1 MLNAAEFRRDTS
13 AAGMAIEAAAAEPGS
28 KWWVPTSTKSTAADC
43 IHYRGTADLTKK
55 GKEDDAHTI
64 LIKRK
69 KLFDQANG
77 KRWTVCPYSASS
89 HRIRFKTKEGPLE
102 FELQVAIIVGG
113 DDGVAASYELHSLK
127 QVTRYARFEAC
138 APSAISAEWCVC
150 DPSASSIEL

>member
-1 MLNAAEFRRDTS
+1 
-13 AAGMAIEAAAAEPGS
+13 MAAAAAEPGS
-28 KWWVPTSTKSTAADC
+28 KWWVPTSTKSAAADC
-43 IHYRGTADLTKK
+43 IHFRGT
-55 GKEDDAHTI
+55 DDH
-64 LIKRK
+64 RK

-77 KRWTVCPYSASS
+77 KRSTICPYSQHS

-150 DPSASSIEL
+150 DPSASSIEYS

>member
-1 MLNAAEFRRDTS
+1 MLKAAEFRRDTS
-13 AAGMAIEAAAAEPGS
+13 AAGMAMAAAAAEPGS
-28 KWWVPTSTKSTAADC
+28 KWWVPTSTKSAAADC
-43 IHYRGTADLTKK
+43 IHFRGTA
-55 GKEDDAHTI
+55 KEDDAHQYSHDH
-64 LIKRK
+64 RK

-77 KRWTVCPYSASS
+77 KRSTICPYSQHS

-150 DPSASSIEL
+150 DPSASSIEYS